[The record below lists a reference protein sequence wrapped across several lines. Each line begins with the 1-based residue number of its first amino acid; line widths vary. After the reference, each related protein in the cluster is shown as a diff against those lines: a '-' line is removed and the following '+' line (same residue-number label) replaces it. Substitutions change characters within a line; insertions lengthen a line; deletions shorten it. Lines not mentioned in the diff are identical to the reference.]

1 MNTAE
6 LIKKL
11 NKSLIYECV
20 MVIGPSILYL
30 IWFMLTIVFAFVGA
44 FLGMSE
50 NVIQIIAL
58 LLLVIVIMICL
69 VFFIIKIITTI
80 IAMNSCINYFKEK
93 NDIVFTEKVSKTKT
107 SYIIAIILSFIPL
120 INLISMGIFI
130 YNLIMWFNIKDRLN
144 TNVQPQDNQAS
155 NNTENN
161 NIGLDQNS

>member
-50 NVIQIIAL
+50 NAIQIIAL

-107 SYIIAIILSFIPL
+107 SYIIAIILGFIPL
-120 INLISMGIFI
+120 INLISVGILI

>member
-20 MVIGPSILYL
+20 IVIGPSILYL

-93 NDIVFTEKVSKTKT
+93 NDIVFTEKVSTTKT
-107 SYIIAIILSFIPL
+107 SYIIANIISIIPIVNLATCIILIV
-120 INLISMGIFI
+120 NLIT
-130 YNLIMWFNIKDRLN
+130 WFNIMDRLKAN
-144 TNVQPQDNQAS
+144 TQTQNNQENKS
-155 NNTENN
+155 LENN
-161 NIGLDQNS
+161 NIELDKQS

>member
-20 MVIGPSILYL
+20 IVIGPSILYL

-107 SYIIAIILSFIPL
+107 SYIIANIISIIPIVNLATCVIL
-120 INLISMGIFI
+120 ILNLIT
-130 YNLIMWFNIKDRLN
+130 WFNIMDRLKAN
-144 TNVQPQDNQAS
+144 TQTQNNQENKS
-155 NNTENN
+155 LENN
-161 NIGLDQNS
+161 NIELDKQS

>member
-20 MVIGPSILYL
+20 IVIGPSILYL

-107 SYIIAIILSFIPL
+107 SYIIAIILGFIPF
-120 INLISMGIFI
+120 INIISMGILI

-144 TNVQPQDNQAS
+144 TNVQPQNNQNTNISNS
-155 NNTENN
+155 NNIE
-161 NIGLDQNS
+161 LDKQS

>member
-1 MNTAE
+1 MNTEE
-6 LIKKL
+6 LKKKL

-20 MVIGPSILYL
+20 IIIAPSILYL
-30 IWFMLTIVFAFVGA
+30 LWLMFTILFAFIGA

-50 NVIQIIAL
+50 NAIQIIAL
-58 LLLVIVIMICL
+58 LILAVVIMICI

-107 SYIIAIILSFIPL
+107 SYIIAIILGFIPL
-120 INLISMGIFI
+120 INLISVGILI

-144 TNVQPQDNQAS
+144 TNVQPQNNQDSNINDS
-155 NNTENN
+155 NNIE
-161 NIGLDQNS
+161 LDKQS

>member
-20 MVIGPSILYL
+20 IVIGPSILYL
-30 IWFMLTIVFAFVGA
+30 IWFMLTIEFAFVGA

-50 NVIQIIAL
+50 NAIQIIAL

-107 SYIIAIILSFIPL
+107 SYIIAIILGFIPL
-120 INLISMGIFI
+120 INLISVGILI

-144 TNVQPQDNQAS
+144 TNVQPQNNQNTNISNS
-155 NNTENN
+155 NNIE
-161 NIGLDQNS
+161 LDKQS

>member
-20 MVIGPSILYL
+20 IVIGPSILYL

-50 NVIQIIAL
+50 NAIQIIAL

-107 SYIIAIILSFIPL
+107 SYIIANIISIIPIVNLATCVIL
-120 INLISMGIFI
+120 ILNLIT
-130 YNLIMWFNIKDRLN
+130 WFNIMDRLKAN
-144 TNVQPQDNQAS
+144 TQTQNNQENKS
-155 NNTENN
+155 LENN
-161 NIGLDQNS
+161 NIELDKQS

>member
-20 MVIGPSILYL
+20 IVIGPSILYL

-107 SYIIAIILSFIPL
+107 SYIIAIILGFIPF
-120 INLISMGIFI
+120 INLISVGILI

>member
-20 MVIGPSILYL
+20 IVIGPSILYL

-50 NVIQIIAL
+50 NAIQIIAL

-69 VFFIIKIITTI
+69 VFFIIKIIITI

-107 SYIIAIILSFIPL
+107 SYIIA
-120 INLISMGIFI
+120 NLISIIPIFNLATCVI
-130 YNLIMWFNIKDRLN
+130 LILNLITWFNIMDRLKAN
-144 TNVQPQDNQAS
+144 TQTQNNQAS

>member
-1 MNTAE
+1 MNVEE
-6 LIKKL
+6 LKKGL
-11 NKSLIYECV
+11 NKSLIIECV
-20 MVIGPSILYL
+20 SMIVVPIILIIFLLVTLAILNYL
-30 IWFMLTIVFAFVGA
+30 GV
-44 FLGMSE
+44 SE
-50 NVIQIIAL
+50 NAIQIIAL
-58 LLLVIVIMICL
+58 LLLVIVIMIYL

-107 SYIIAIILSFIPL
+107 SYIIAIILGFIPF
-120 INLISMGIFI
+120 INLISVGILI